1 MPLNPAQFKTGDAT
15 ARRHAPLCQHKRERI
30 VAMATTAANTETK
43 SAKPAPRTTAAKSAT
58 TKPTAAKSESAAK
71 SVPAAKSASAKKP
84 ALAKAPAKAAKPAA
98 TSAKPAAAPV
108 KANGAVRHAH
118 GEHVDRIWDLA
129 KKIGVCMFVTW
140 DGERQRARPLQA
152 NVDHDEHAIYF
163 LTDVDSHKDEQVEKF
178 PTVTLAFSDIPHSK
192 YVSITGQATVA
203 NDRAKIKELW
213 SPFAQAWWSG
223 ADDPAIRVIKV
234 VPEDAELWDS
244 PGRIVTTISMLASAV
259 TRRAPRVGENAKVK
273 L

>member
-1 MPLNPAQFKTGDAT
+1 
-15 ARRHAPLCQHKRERI
+15 
-30 VAMATTAANTETK
+30 MATTAANTETK
-43 SAKPAPRTTAAKSAT
+43 STTPAPRAAAKPATA
-58 TKPTAAKSESAAK
+58 KPTAAKAA
-71 SVPAAKSASAKKP
+71 AAARKP
-84 ALAKAPAKAAKPAA
+84 ASSTTAKAPAKVAKPA
-98 TSAKPAAAPV
+98 TGKAKPAAAS
-108 KANGAVRHAH
+108 KAGGTARHPR
-118 GEHVDRIWDLA
+118 GEHVERVWELA

-192 YVSITGQATVA
+192 YVAITGQATVS

-213 SPFAQAWWSG
+213 SPFAQAWWSS
-223 ADDPAIRVIKV
+223 AEDPAIRVIKV
-234 VPEDAELWDS
+234 SPEDAELWDS
-244 PGRIVTTISMLASAV
+244 PGRIVTTISMLAAAV
-259 TRRAPRVGENAKVK
+259 TRRAPKVGENAKVK

>member
-1 MPLNPAQFKTGDAT
+1 
-15 ARRHAPLCQHKRERI
+15 
-30 VAMATTAANTETK
+30 MATPAANTETK
-43 SAKPAPRTTAAKSAT
+43 STKPAPRAVAAKSAT
-58 TKPTAAKSESAAK
+58 PKPAAGKPAPAKKSAAGT
-71 SVPAAKSASAKKP
+71 S
-84 ALAKAPAKAAKPAA
+84 AKAPAK
-98 TSAKPAAAPV
+98 SAKPAAAAAKPAAAKLSTTAKPDTTADKPAATTTKPAATAKPATPA
-108 KANGAVRHAH
+108 KATGPVRHAR

-178 PTVTLAFSDIPHSK
+178 PTVTLAFAHIPHSK
-192 YVSITGQATVA
+192 YVSITGQATVS

-213 SPFAQAWWSG
+213 SPFAQAWWPN
-223 ADDPAIRVIKV
+223 ADDPSIRVIKV

-244 PGRIVTTISMLASAV
+244 PGRIVTTISMLAAAV